1 LTQTPLENP
10 EDELDPCLTET
21 PLENSEG
28 ALDPSDNS
36 SFVYLVAGMAALAG
50 LLFGFDTGVI
60 SGAILFIRA
69 QFALSDA
76 AVGLVVSG
84 VLFGATFSSI
94 VSGWLSDIFGRKKVI
109 FATAIIF
116 AIGSIV
122 SALAQSVE
130 VLVIGRVTLGLAIG
144 VASFTAPLY
153 ISEVSPR
160 SQRGAL
166 VGLNQLAITIGIFG
180 SYIVDFL
187 FSASGNWQAMVAV
200 GAVPAIILGV
210 GILTMP
216 ESPRWLALNH
226 REEEARSVLKRIRPS
241 LEVDAEL
248 DEIKAGAQQE
258 KGSWREL
265 FAPVLRGALIV
276 GVGLGLFQQFTG
288 INTVIYYA
296 PTIFKIAGFE
306 SNTGSIFATAGVG
319 LVNVFMTIVGL
330 ALIDRLGRRPLL
342 LGGILGMGVALMMLA
357 VSFGMSLNA
366 QTMKLVGVTS
376 LMLYVAAFAVSLGPI
391 FWLIISEIYPLR
403 IRGLAMSFATAI
415 SWVSNLVV
423 SFTFPILLSQLGPS
437 QTFALYAGITLF
449 AFIFSFYLVPETKGL
464 SLEQIEKNERLGA
477 SA

>member
-1 LTQTPLENP
+1 
-10 EDELDPCLTET
+10 
-21 PLENSEG
+21 
-28 ALDPSDNS
+28 
-36 SFVYLVAGMAALAG
+36 
-50 LLFGFDTGVI
+50 
-60 SGAILFIRA
+60 
-69 QFALSDA
+69 
-76 AVGLVVSG
+76 
-84 VLFGATFSSI
+84 
-94 VSGWLSDIFGRKKVI
+94 
-109 FATAIIF
+109 
-116 AIGSIV
+116 
-122 SALAQSVE
+122 
-130 VLVIGRVTLGLAIG
+130 
-144 VASFTAPLY
+144 
-153 ISEVSPR
+153 
-160 SQRGAL
+160 
-166 VGLNQLAITIGIFG
+166 
-180 SYIVDFL
+180 
-187 FSASGNWQAMVAV
+187 
-200 GAVPAIILGV
+200 
-210 GILTMP
+210 
-216 ESPRWLALNH
+216 LNH
-226 REEEARSVLKRIRPS
+226 REEEARTVLKRIRPS
-241 LEVDAEL
+241 IEVDAEL

-306 SNTGSIFATAGVG
+306 SNKGSIFATAGVG

-330 ALIDRLGRRPLL
+330 TLIDRLGRRPLL

-423 SFTFPILLSQLGPS
+423 SFTFPILLSHLGPS